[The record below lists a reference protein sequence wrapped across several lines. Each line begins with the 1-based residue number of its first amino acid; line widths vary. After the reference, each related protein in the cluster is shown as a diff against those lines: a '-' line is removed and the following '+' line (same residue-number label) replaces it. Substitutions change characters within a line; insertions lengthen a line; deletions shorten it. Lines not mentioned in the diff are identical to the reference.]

1 MQTTIVLDRLILWY
15 IFQKYIDFEIIE
27 DALHL
32 VYCIYKFQVLFFKLV
47 SDCLMSIEG
56 IN

>member
-1 MQTTIVLDRLILWY
+1 MLLGRPTLWY

>member
-1 MQTTIVLDRLILWY
+1 MQGTTLLDQLILRY
-15 IFQKYIDFEIIE
+15 FFQKYIDFEIIE

>member
-1 MQTTIVLDRLILWY
+1 MRIRNVLVCDWY